1 MLKSYFGTFPA
12 FTLCIHLMI
21 VIATVVLVMLGYDL
35 FPVNFDTLPM
45 HDWNVPW
52 RRRDWAWTHR
62 DNYTDRYVRKL
73 DQQGVPRWF
82 RHKEYPRGN
91 IVLYYDAGDNNI
103 FTKKNLLKIKHIE
116 ENITSMDE
124 YSHYCVQILPLLC
137 MRPAS
142 VLRYFD
148 GTFADVDLVFYD
160 PDFTNISAVLS
171 EASTNAKTKDDFAV
185 FLAKH
190 ARITPNS
197 ALASFTRT
205 IIPLGYPLNADS
217 DIKRMEKTMQEF
229 LVESF
234 KPVVLK
240 LKSEIKHFDLVYWS
254 YLLFKSDLAKQA
266 LNDAVLA
273 IGSLLFIYCFIIYH
287 TKSLWI
293 SSFGVMSIFISF
305 LAANMIYR
313 IVLDFR
319 YIGFF
324 HIIAIFIILGIG
336 ADDVFIFLDVWKN
349 TAYNIYPSLAHR
361 LSDAYRR
368 AVVSMFVTSLTTA
381 IAFFASA
388 FSPLLPARSFGVF
401 AGLLVI
407 VNYISVVLFFP
418 CVVVVHHIYF
428 KNCQWPC
435 FRTLKS
441 SFYCIDHDSAYA
453 NNHKAIDAYCNAS
466 LPGTYKSSVKNVWTI
481 SDYENPSFQT
491 DKEKRA
497 NSDSES
503 INSAKESERR
513 YPSQD
518 DVGATDKTLNSNTE
532 GKVNRE
538 TNEKKIL
545 VRFFRDWYFKFVT
558 HKVCRWIIVTVM
570 IAMAICFTFSAVRL
584 ELDNEQVRI
593 KFARQ
598 NFFFLI
604 TSLNFN

>member
-1 MLKSYFGTFPA
+1 MV
-12 FTLCIHLMI
+12 

-52 RRRDWAWTHR
+52 LRRDWAWTHR
-62 DNYTDRYVRKL
+62 DNYTERYVRKL
-73 DQQGVPRWF
+73 DQQSVPRWF

-91 IVLYYDAGDNNI
+91 IVLYYDAGDSNI
-103 FTKKNLLKIKHIE
+103 FTKKNLLKIKYIE

-142 VLRYFD
+142 ILRYFD
-148 GTFADVDLVFYD
+148 GTFADVDPVFYD
-160 PDFTNISAVLS
+160 PDFTNISAVLYQ
-171 EASTNAKTKDDFAV
+171 ASTNTKTKDDFAV

-190 ARITPNS
+190 AKITPNN

-205 IIPLGYPLNADS
+205 IVPLGYPLNADS

-229 LVESF
+229 LVDSF
-234 KPVVLK
+234 KPMVLK
-240 LKSEIKHFDLVYWS
+240 LKSETKQFDLVYWS

-266 LNDAVLA
+266 LTDAVLA
-273 IGSLLFIYCFIIYH
+273 IGSLLFIYGFIIYH

-313 IVLDFR
+313 IALDFR

-435 FRTLKS
+435 FRNLKS
-441 SFYCIDHDSAYA
+441 SFYCIDHESAYA

-466 LPGTYKSSVKNVWTI
+466 LAGTYKSSVKNVWTI
-481 SDYENPSFQT
+481 RDYENPSFQK

-518 DVGATDKTLNSNTE
+518 DVGATDKTLKYSNTE

-538 TNEKKIL
+538 THEKKIL

-570 IAMAICFTFSAVRL
+570 IATAICFTFSAVRL

-598 NFFFLI
+598 K
-604 TSLNFN
+604 